1 MQVNTKAAF
10 VLGTQIT
17 ANHINNNFFINR
29 LPTEG
34 IRATRRTII
43 DCIEYDEHLEIVSD
57 NVGGDYEICIS
68 LTRLRLKEKRVYTV
82 LSDMLFP
89 LKYVIRCAFFRGLNY
104 L

>member
-1 MQVNTKAAF
+1 MHSYSEHKLRQT
-10 VLGTQIT
+10 IT
-17 ANHINNNFFINR
+17 IIFFINR

-82 LSDMLFP
+82 LSDILFP
-89 LKYVIRCAFFRGLNY
+89 LKYVIRCVFFVG
-104 L
+104 